1 MKKVNEE
8 MTTEAMKLHPERA
21 QLEDERESTANLST
35 LRAVDG
41 LMFLCGLYLAISPW
55 VVGFNGMSTLL
66 ANNLIVGIA
75 LAMLARKSSSA
86 GRRAVSAWV
95 VSVIGTW
102 TIIAPWVVS
111 GAVATT
117 ASIWNNVATGAIAVL
132 IGLAAT
138 SLRMTQAN

>member
-1 MKKVNEE
+1 
-8 MTTEAMKLHPERA
+8 
-21 QLEDERESTANLST
+21 
-35 LRAVDG
+35 
-41 LMFLCGLYLAISPW
+41 
-55 VVGFNGMSTLL
+55 
-66 ANNLIVGIA
+66 
-75 LAMLARKSSSA
+75 MLARKSSSA

-95 VSVIGTW
+95 VPVIGTW

-117 ASIWNNVATGAIAVL
+117 ASIWNNVATGVIAVL